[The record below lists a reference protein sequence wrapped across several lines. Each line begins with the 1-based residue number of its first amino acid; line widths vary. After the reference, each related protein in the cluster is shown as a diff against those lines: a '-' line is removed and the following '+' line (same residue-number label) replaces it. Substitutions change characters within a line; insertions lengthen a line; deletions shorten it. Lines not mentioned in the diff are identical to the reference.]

1 VLRPEGRLR
10 SLATMSIHD
19 YDADATELLET
30 YGMFCWTPSVSS
42 SPDIDFLM
50 KYIIIGAA
58 FNVTVLVH
66 EFKALF

>member
-1 VLRPEGRLR
+1 
-10 SLATMSIHD
+10 MND

-50 KYIIIGAA
+50 KYIIIGAV
-58 FNVTVLVH
+58 FNATVLVY